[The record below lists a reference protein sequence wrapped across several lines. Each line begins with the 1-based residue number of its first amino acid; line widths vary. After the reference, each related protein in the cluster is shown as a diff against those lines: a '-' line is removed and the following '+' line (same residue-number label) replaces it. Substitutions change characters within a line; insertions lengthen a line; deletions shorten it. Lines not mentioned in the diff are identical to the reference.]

1 MNLSNNL
8 RELTGILAP
17 SGYEDPMIRYMRSA
31 FEKAGCA
38 VEVDGLGNVLARV
51 RPPEPGFPHVVI
63 FAHMDELGFIVRKVE
78 SDGFVR
84 LQRLGGVP
92 ERAMAAQRIAFITP
106 DGPVTGIIGLK
117 SHHVTEAHEKYQV
130 VGINDVYVDL
140 GAQNGADVRTLGID
154 TGTPATWY
162 PYFEQRGD
170 IVHAK
175 SLDNRVGCAMLLDLL
190 DRIASLQAGAG
201 LTLIASVQEEFNIR
215 GVITAIRSVQP
226 DLIVC
231 LDITVAH
238 DTPDTSQIG
247 DVRLGGGP
255 SIGMFSFHGRGTLNG
270 LIPNPK
276 LVRLLTCA
284 ARDRKI
290 PLQKHI
296 FFGGLTDA
304 SYAQLEGRGIPA
316 IDLGIPTRYTHS
328 PVETCSLRDIQQG
341 LDLLEHLVATLPEGI
356 DLSRG

>member
-1 MNLSNNL
+1 MDLSRYL
-8 RELTGILAP
+8 QELTAILAP
-17 SGYEDPMIRYMRSA
+17 SGYEDPMIRYMRAA

-38 VEVDGLGNVLARV
+38 VEVDGLGNVIARV
-51 RPPEPGFPHVVI
+51 RPAQDGFPHAVV

-92 ERAMAAQRIAFITP
+92 ERAMAAQRIAFVTP
-106 DGPVTGIIGLK
+106 QGPVSGIIGLK

-130 VGINDVYVDL
+130 VGINDVYVDV
-140 GAQNGADVRTLGID
+140 GAHDREGVLALGID

-170 IVHAK
+170 LVRAK
-175 SLDNRVGCAMLLDLL
+175 SLDNRLGCAMLLALL
-190 DRIASLQAGAG
+190 DRAGSLQGGAG

-238 DTPDTSQIG
+238 DTPDTAQIG

-255 SIGMFSFHGRGTLNG
+255 SVGMFSFHGRGTLNG

-276 LVRLLTCA
+276 LVRLVACA
-284 ARDRKI
+284 AGERGI

-296 FFGGLTDA
+296 FFGGFTDA

-328 PVETCSLRDIQQG
+328 PVETCSLRDMQQG
-341 LDLLEHLVATLPEGI
+341 VELLEHFVATLPEGT